1 MLIVTD
7 AAAEAVHSL
16 VAERHLPE
24 GCGLRIRPGPGPS
37 SAAPIVEL
45 AQGLQPGEG
54 VVTDRGVRLLIDPQ
68 LLPLDDG
75 TIDVVRDGDEVTF
88 VLRRPA

>member
-7 AAAEAVHSL
+7 AAAEAVHFL

-24 GCGLRIRPGPGPS
+24 GSGLRIRPGSGTS
-37 SAAPIVEL
+37 SAVPIVEL

-54 VVTDRGVRLLIDPQ
+54 VVTDRGIRLLIDPQ

-75 TIDVVRDGDEVTF
+75 TVDVVHDGDEVEF
-88 VLRRPA
+88 VLRSPA